1 MFIRFLS
8 AGIAVSCFLVSQAY
22 ANEIRLGV
30 LQHDVEV
37 SSLGGQKGKEASMS
51 VSAEFVGQPIEAL
64 SFIRSPRPYVGGLLN
79 VNDETSSAN
88 AGLSWRGKVTKRS
101 FVDYA
106 IGMAV
111 HNGALI
117 IPSPNNETDPEVIS
131 NIVNRKANEIE
142 FGSRFLIR
150 NAFSIGYN
158 LTEETSVELVWEH
171 MSNGAFFDDVN
182 EGIDNIGI
190 RYGRKF

>member
-1 MFIRFLS
+1 M
-8 AGIAVSCFLVSQAY
+8 
-22 ANEIRLGV
+22 
-30 LQHDVEV
+30 
-37 SSLGGQKGKEASMS
+37 
-51 VSAEFVGQPIEAL
+51 
-64 SFIRSPRPYVGGLLN
+64 
-79 VNDETSSAN
+79 
-88 AGLSWRGKVTKRS
+88 
-101 FVDYA
+101 
-106 IGMAV
+106 
-111 HNGALI
+111 
-117 IPSPNNETDPEVIS
+117 IS

-150 NAFSIGYN
+150 NAFSIEYN